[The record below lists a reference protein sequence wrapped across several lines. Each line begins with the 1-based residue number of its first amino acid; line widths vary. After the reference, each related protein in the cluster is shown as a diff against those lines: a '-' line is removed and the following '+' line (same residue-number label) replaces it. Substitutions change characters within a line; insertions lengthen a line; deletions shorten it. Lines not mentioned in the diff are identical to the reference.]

1 MDDTPD
7 KLRRNVVALA
17 AAILVIAFFHLS
29 FRPTG
34 NLLGFAE
41 VGNVSPFKVW
51 LALGVTLLYM
61 FMRYRFYADTLRD
74 LSEMR
79 RAIEA
84 RVRQLVEHAVAEEVR
99 RRITGRPVW
108 FGLVDVPDLP
118 PLEEPELRRL
128 NGGRLIPV
136 RTRGSAVTP
145 TGSVPPLPWGNRI
158 TVSVFHLKDDG
169 EPEGTPRTVKCLV
182 SASQM
187 HRGVIWTVAVV
198 LELYSGHFVDVALP
212 FVLSGLAMAVCLFNL
227 AFYFAK

>member
-17 AAILVIAFFHLS
+17 AAILAIAFFHLS
-29 FRPTG
+29 FKPTG

-41 VGNVSPFKVW
+41 VGNISPFKVW

-74 LSEMR
+74 LSAMQ

-84 RVRQLVEHAVAEEVR
+84 RIRQLVEHAVAEEVC
-99 RRITGRPVW
+99 RRIAGRPVW
-108 FGLVDVPDLP
+108 FGLVDASDLLQ
-118 PLEEPELRRL
+118 LEEPELRRL
-128 NGGRLIPV
+128 NGERLMPV
-136 RTRGSAVTP
+136 RTRGSVITP
-145 TGSVPPLPWGNRI
+145 SGTIPPLPWGNRI

-182 SASQM
+182 LASKM
-187 HRGVIWTVAVV
+187 RRGVIWAAAAV
-198 LELYSGHFVDVALP
+198 LEIYSGHFVDVAVP